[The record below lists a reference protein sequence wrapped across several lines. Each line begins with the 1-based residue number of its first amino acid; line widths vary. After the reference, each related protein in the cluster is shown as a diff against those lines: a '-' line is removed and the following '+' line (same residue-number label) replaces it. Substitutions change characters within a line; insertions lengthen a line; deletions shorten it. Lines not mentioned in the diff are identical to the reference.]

1 MSVLLATGELL
12 IEDTSL
18 MLRVKE
24 VDDHQA
30 FEMLVRRHRK
40 AIVNFIFRM
49 VQNQPVAEELAQDVF
64 LRVYEVRHGYI
75 ASARF
80 STWLYTLA
88 TNHTLKWIRDNRKR
102 NGHLSLDAPAANG
115 MQRQI
120 PDGCAGIDARLV
132 KESEQRRV
140 RSALAQ
146 LPARQ
151 RAVVVMHKYENRR
164 YEEIAAAL
172 GTTVPAIKSLA
183 FRAYH
188 QLRASIDGA
197 NEAA

>member
-1 MSVLLATGELL
+1 MSVLVASGEVLT
-12 IEDTSL
+12 EDTSL

-24 VDDHQA
+24 ADDHQA
-30 FEMLVRRHRK
+30 FELLVRRHRK
-40 AIVNFIFRM
+40 PIVNFIFRM

-120 PDGCAGIDARLV
+120 ADAAAGIDTRLV
-132 KESEQRRV
+132 RQSEERRV
-140 RSALAQ
+140 REALSQ

-188 QLRASIDGA
+188 QLRTSISQPD
-197 NEAA
+197 AA